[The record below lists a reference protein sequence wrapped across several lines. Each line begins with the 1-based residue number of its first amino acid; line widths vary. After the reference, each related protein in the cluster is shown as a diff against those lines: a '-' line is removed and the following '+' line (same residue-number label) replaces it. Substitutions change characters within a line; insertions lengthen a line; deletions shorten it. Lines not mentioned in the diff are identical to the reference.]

1 MKNTQ
6 FNPFTLTFRDDI
18 LEDAFFQNSL
28 KRIRLQGQIAM
39 LVGTFVY
46 LLQGILDQ
54 WFVPPELANQV
65 WMVRLTALCVPAFV
79 IALSFTSVFPR
90 LCHPLLASVGLAAGV
105 GVISVQMILPVE
117 SSAYYYPLM
126 VLVTFFTYNFIG
138 TRFIF
143 ALYVDLFL
151 LITYNLLF
159 GWVMGYSH
167 QILIS
172 HDFFII
178 SANLIGGSA
187 GYLAELQRRILYLRE
202 YELDEERQ
210 HHQTRSLHDGLTG
223 LPNRDLLHD
232 RITQA
237 MVAAQRECSIHCG
250 FFLDLDGFKA
260 INDQLSHNMGDLVLQ
275 EVARRLTSA
284 VRGMDTVARIGGDEF
299 FILALDIES
308 DVAAYQLAEKLLDQ
322 FSSPFPGIPEDMLL
336 GASIGIC
343 LLPYEGMTASDFIQ
357 RADKAMYQVKGAGK
371 GHFALAGMH

>member
-1 MKNTQ
+1 
-6 FNPFTLTFRDDI
+6 
-18 LEDAFFQNSL
+18 
-28 KRIRLQGQIAM
+28 M
-39 LVGTFVY
+39 LVGMFVY

-54 WFVPPELANQV
+54 WFVPSELANQV
-65 WMVRLTALCVPAFV
+65 WMTRLTALCVPTFV
-79 IALSFTSVFPR
+79 IALSFTSGFSR
-90 LCHPLLASVGLAAGV
+90 LCHPLLASVGFAAGV
-105 GVISVQMILPVE
+105 GVIGVQMMLPVE

-126 VLVTFFTYNFIG
+126 VLVTFYTYNFIG

-143 ALYVDLFL
+143 AFCVDLFL
-151 LITYNLLF
+151 LVTYNLLF
-159 GWVMGYSH
+159 GWVMDYPN

-172 HDFFII
+172 HDFFLV

-187 GYLAELQRRILYLRE
+187 GYLAEQQRRILYLRE

-210 HHQTRSLHDGLTG
+210 HHLIRSLHDGLTG

-237 MVAAQRECSIHCG
+237 MVAAQREGSIHCG

-260 INDQLSHNMGDLVLQ
+260 INDRLSHNMGDLVLQ

-308 DVAAYQLAEKLLDQ
+308 EAAAYRLAEKLLDQ
-322 FSSPFPGIPEDMLL
+322 FNLPFSGIPEDMPL
-336 GASIGIC
+336 GISIGMC
-343 LLPYEGMTASDFIQ
+343 LLPYEGMTVPDFIQ
-357 RADKAMYQVKGAGK
+357 RADKAMYHVKGAGK
-371 GHFALAGMH
+371 GHFALAGMQKGELV